1 MIKADNL
8 IKRYG
13 NFKLDISLEV
23 PDGYITGLVGKN
35 GAGKST
41 TIKLI
46 LGLIKPDEGS
56 IAVLGKVPSALTGK
70 DKQKIGVTMSD
81 AGFSVYLTVKD
92 VIKILKKMYKD
103 FDEEWFKSEC
113 EKMNVPLDKKLKDFS
128 TGMKAKLRMLVA
140 LSHKAELLVLDEPTA
155 GLDVGAR
162 NRLLDMLRDY
172 LEQNPST
179 SVLITSHISTDLE
192 GLCDDIYMLNDGKVV
207 LHEDTDVLLDK
218 YALLKVNEADYKR
231 LDKSYILKVKKE
243 NFGYMCFTNEK
254 QFYVENYP
262 QIVVENGGIDD
273 LILMYSGGEDNART
287 F

>member
-8 IKRYG
+8 VKRYG
-13 NFKLDISLEV
+13 NFNLDISMDV

-56 IAVLGKVPSALTGK
+56 IAVLGKVPSELTGK
-70 DKQKIGVTMSD
+70 DKQKIGVTLSD

-172 LEQNPST
+172 LEQNPSA

-192 GLCDDIYMLNDGKVV
+192 GLCDDIYMLNDGRVV
-207 LHEDTDVLLDK
+207 IHEDTDVLLDK

-243 NFGYMCFTNEK
+243 NFGYICFTNEK

-273 LILMYSGGEDNART
+273 LILMYSGGEDNAGT